1 MQNQKL
7 ASRSTTIDKKVQ
19 NAKSEAD
26 VPSRQAPKHLLS
38 FITRVVQNVLS
49 LIGLLSF
56 ILSIF

>member
-26 VPSRQAPKHLLS
+26 VPSRHVPKHLIS
-38 FITRVVQNVLS
+38 VVTRVVQKVMS
-49 LIGLLSF
+49 LIGFISF
-56 ILSIF
+56 IPGIF